1 MLLDLKV
8 VVDGPNTDVQKTR
21 VIVSKKKI
29 GTPAHILVQS
39 VIIMLLHKSK
49 ESITSATMPTRQL
62 KLATLLVFA
71 ATASLTLA
79 FAPVS
84 PSGCVQRN
92 RFTFA
97 STTEDT
103 EAATAASNDKQLVD
117 VEDNPRKLGLALM
130 LDDGE

>member
-1 MLLDLKV
+1 MKF
-8 VVDGPNTDVQKTR
+8 
-21 VIVSKKKI
+21 
-29 GTPAHILVQS
+29 
-39 VIIMLLHKSK
+39 
-49 ESITSATMPTRQL
+49 
-62 KLATLLVFA
+62 ATLLILA
-71 ATASLTLA
+71 ATAPLSLA
-79 FAPVS
+79 FAPIL

-103 EAATAASNDKQLVD
+103 ETAASNAE

>member
-1 MLLDLKV
+1 
-8 VVDGPNTDVQKTR
+8 
-21 VIVSKKKI
+21 
-29 GTPAHILVQS
+29 
-39 VIIMLLHKSK
+39 
-49 ESITSATMPTRQL
+49 MPTGQM
-62 KLATLLVFA
+62 KLTTLLILA
-71 ATASLTLA
+71 ATAPLTLA
-79 FAPVS
+79 FAPII

-103 EAATAASNDKQLVD
+103 ETAALTDKELVD

>member
-1 MLLDLKV
+1 MLT
-8 VVDGPNTDVQKTR
+8 GQM
-21 VIVSKKKI
+21 KI
-29 GTPAHILVQS
+29 
-39 VIIMLLHKSK
+39 
-49 ESITSATMPTRQL
+49 
-62 KLATLLVFA
+62 ATLLILA
-71 ATASLTLA
+71 ATAPLTLA
-79 FAPVS
+79 FSPIL

-103 EAATAASNDKQLVD
+103 ETAASNAEAE